1 MSNYNDITTIIFDL
15 GGVLVNLDWNKCII
29 GFSEIGIEEM
39 SELLSTTLQRGFILD
54 FEKGLISEDEFRN
67 QLRKYSSKTLTDKQI
82 DLAWSS
88 FLVNI
93 PAEKL
98 ELLWQLK
105 QKYKIL
111 MLSNTNSLSY
121 NFCVNTM
128 FNTNGHTLDDYFDK
142 CYLSYQMH
150 LCKPEADIF
159 EALLKDAGV
168 KAEECLFLD
177 DGIHNIDTAK
187 KLGFRTRFVEPYS
200 EIKLSDFED

>member
-1 MSNYNDITTIIFDL
+1 MFCGFAKIELIISKKIKMSNYNDITTIIFDLGGVLVNLDWNKCINL

-168 KAEECLFLD
+168 KA
-177 DGIHNIDTAK
+177 
-187 KLGFRTRFVEPYS
+187 
-200 EIKLSDFED
+200 